1 MITLTE
7 RQKKIV
13 SFIEQWFSD
22 YDYAPSVR
30 DIQIGCDISSTSVVQ
45 YNLDKLKSL
54 GILKSH
60 SEVSRSLRLI
70 QFKKKQLYPFEKIR
84 NQTHEL
90 VAVPMLGTIAAGT
103 PFPLPENETWSDM
116 DNKEYIDLPQS
127 IVGIGNDIYALKV
140 KGKSMIDSLISD
152 GDMVI
157 MQHQFE
163 YLVGENRRKMYS
175 SLVVYGDDSQ
185 NTAMA
190 KTVGLPIAIATSL
203 LVGPIAKRFVDKI
216 TK

>member
-70 QFKKKQLYPFEKIR
+70 QFE
-84 NQTHEL
+84 E
-90 VAVPMLGTIAAGT
+90 
-103 PFPLPENETWSDM
+103 
-116 DNKEYIDLPQS
+116 
-127 IVGIGNDIYALKV
+127 
-140 KGKSMIDSLISD
+140 
-152 GDMVI
+152 
-157 MQHQFE
+157 
-163 YLVGENRRKMYS
+163 
-175 SLVVYGDDSQ
+175 
-185 NTAMA
+185 
-190 KTVGLPIAIATSL
+190 
-203 LVGPIAKRFVDKI
+203 
-216 TK
+216 